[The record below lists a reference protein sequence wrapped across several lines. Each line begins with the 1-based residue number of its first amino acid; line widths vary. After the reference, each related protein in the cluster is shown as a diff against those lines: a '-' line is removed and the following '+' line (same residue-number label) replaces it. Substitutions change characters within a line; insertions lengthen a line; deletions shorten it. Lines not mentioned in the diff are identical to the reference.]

1 MKLFKYK
8 PFVVL
13 FIIISLS
20 LPIYNIFPNYTN
32 KNHHINESIDIYSQA
47 VDRTGKIFDNIT
59 EFSKNCFIN
68 REQPGLNEQPSINI
82 PNYNISYAEMSF
94 ENITAVNYTR
104 SIESDFSE
112 FIFSS
117 QNGPTYLYQKFAVEL
132 NQYVNNVSILIQD
145 INNPSSFTDENSW
158 EISISNCLSDSVGT
172 PNSHFNGT
180 LGSLQKPHPITY
192 AAHWEVFD
200 FKNDGTGPIFLNTS
214 NTKMTVEGNIEK
226 FWFAFKIK
234 IPPTEVIFGTELTK
248 FLYFNPDDDNI
259 GEGDIYAISP
269 DFSYDAYTI
278 NDVNVSEVT
287 SGTNIKGDLDSF
299 KYIDEDRYL
308 ATDSNNVTIDLKVH
322 LDNLKNSRFNY
333 TELLIL
339 HKFLNWPFEHYKYI
353 FSFDFYLIVN
363 VSDISRIENAT
374 LSIYDYNGPGWV
386 PLPYDII
393 QENET
398 ILYISM
404 RNPWEKIEIL
414 RYMDNLANTNNTL
427 RFQLEYNGNGGGDFN
442 VSINHFKVEVG
453 EIENLQTIQRHDPL
467 VQELAFPSDIGIVN
481 GSSAS
486 FGDQTIDSLE
496 ANDDDYYQAQA
507 LTNNLSFFMTFNVL
521 NDMDSSLW
529 DVDHYDWLVSY
540 PNPVI
545 PLMDIRISSNVSK
558 PENLDYATLAI
569 YKGNAT
575 FDILEPEDNKAEW
588 IFLSRPR
595 EFAHMNETTTILH
608 FDAGFTWIFLNL
620 LNESRNNE
628 VNLVLFYY
636 TNSSADHGFNVS
648 INEFSLNFYIQN
660 AIPSDI
666 SSSIGLGINSNALT
680 PSDIRLQNFGIDIA
694 NTGIGSGFWEGD
706 IDNAVFSQGIFE
718 FNITSLWHSI
728 RFDVNGTYEIF
739 KIEPILEF
747 VETPASQ
754 YMTGTT
760 FISVLITEYG
770 GHPLENFEIIF
781 EVLNSNGVT
790 IYEASSIS
798 NEEGIATVTIQFE
811 STGERYSI
819 QAEFAESGFYASA
832 EVVSGYIRVVNEFI
846 LFMDEFLNVLPYIII
861 GALAIASYVTVRKVK
876 HGKQRKFWASE
887 AKILDDL
894 VKTAHFMIIHKDV
907 GVSIYN
913 KQISLEGIDSDLI
926 SGFLQAISQF
936 RSEIKKD
943 SKAAEGKGFEMDY
956 GDFKIVITDGD
967 YVRMALILD
976 GTPSE
981 KLKENQWLFTEDFER
996 RFVKLLKDFTG
1007 DITPFRET
1015 DDLIE
1020 KRFNISLIYPLQ
1032 LGKHYGV
1039 IKLKGLEKAL
1049 IEVGEQI
1056 QKERK
1061 FFFIS
1066 SLLNFALAGRKASRD
1081 EIISAIIDLKRKGLI
1096 IPAKLE

>member
-1 MKLFKYK
+1 M
-8 PFVVL
+8 
-13 FIIISLS
+13 
-20 LPIYNIFPNYTN
+20 N
-32 KNHHINESIDIYSQA
+32 KNHQLNESFDISSQA
-47 VDRTGKIFDNIT
+47 VDRSGKIFDNIT
-59 EFSKNCFIN
+59 RFSKNCFIN
-68 REQPGLNEQPSINI
+68 REQPSLNEQPSVNI

-117 QNGPTYLYQKFAVEL
+117 QNGPTCVYQKFAVEM

-158 EISISNCLSDSVGT
+158 EVSIVNCLSDSVGT
-172 PNSHFNGT
+172 PNSFSNGT

-214 NTKMTVEGNIEK
+214 NTKMTNDGRY
-226 FWFAFKIK
+226 WFAFRIK
-234 IPPTEVIFGTELTK
+234 IPQDDSYFDGGPK
-248 FLYFNPDDDNI
+248 FLYFNPDDDDI

-287 SGTNIKGDLDSF
+287 SGIYIKGDLDSF
-299 KYIDEDRYL
+299 KYSDEDRYL
-308 ATDSNNVTIDLKVH
+308 TTDSNNVTIDLKVH
-322 LDNLKNSRFNY
+322 LDNLKNSPFNY

-339 HKFLNWPFEHYKYI
+339 HKLLNWPFDHYKYI

-363 VSDISRIENAT
+363 VSDISRIKNAT
-374 LSIYDYNGPGWV
+374 LSIYNYKSLGWV
-386 PLPYDII
+386 TLPYDII

-398 ILYISM
+398 MIYISI

-414 RYMDNLANTNNTL
+414 RYMDNLASINNTL
-427 RFQLEYNGNGGGDFN
+427 RFQLEYIGNGLGDFN
-442 VSINHFKVEVG
+442 ISINHFKVEVG
-453 EIENLQTIQRHDPL
+453 EIENLRTIQRHDPL
-467 VQELAFPSDIGIVN
+467 VQELAFPSNIGIVN
-481 GSSAS
+481 GSTAS
-486 FGDQTIDSLE
+486 FGDQTLDSLE

-507 LTNNLSFFMTFNVL
+507 LTNNLTFFMTFNVL
-521 NDMDSSLW
+521 NNMDSSLW
-529 DVDHYDWLVSY
+529 DVDYYDWLVSY
-540 PNPVI
+540 PNPAI

-558 PENLDYATLAI
+558 PENLEYAILALH
-569 YKGNAT
+569 KGNAT
-575 FDILEPEDNKAEW
+575 FDILEPDANKAEW
-588 IFLSRPR
+588 IILSRPR
-595 EFAHMNETTTILH
+595 EFALMNETTTILH
-608 FDAGFTWIFLNL
+608 YDAGFTWIFLNL

-628 VNLVLFYY
+628 INLVLFYY
-636 TNSSADHGFNVS
+636 TNESSDHGFIVS

-680 PSDIRLQNFGIDIA
+680 PSDIRLQNFGIDIGD
-694 NTGIGSGFWEGD
+694 TGIGSGFWEGD
-706 IDNAVFSQGIFE
+706 IDNAVFPQGIFE

-760 FISVLITEYG
+760 FISVLITGYG
-770 GHPLENFEIIF
+770 GKPLENFEIIF
-781 EVLNSNGVT
+781 EVLNSNGIT

-819 QAEFAESGFYASA
+819 QAEFAESGFYASVA
-832 EVVSGYIRVVNEFI
+832 IVSGYIRVVNEFI

-894 VKTAHFMIIHKDV
+894 VKIAHFMIIHKDV

-926 SGFLQAISQF
+926 SGFLQAISHF

-943 SKAAEGKGFEMDY
+943 STAAEGKGFEMDY
-956 GDFKIVITDGD
+956 GDFKIVITDGN
-967 YVRMALILD
+967 YVRVALILD

-996 RFVKLLKDFTG
+996 RYGKLLKDFIG
-1007 DITPFRET
+1007 DITPFREA

-1096 IPAKLE
+1096 IPAKVE